1 MLFSLLKEAVFLYK
15 LMYKRCLELICRCLS
30 DDMYIELINMRI
42 PHRELTCVYGKAF
55 VMIM

>member
-1 MLFSLLKEAVFLYK
+1 
-15 LMYKRCLELICRCLS
+15 MYKRCLELICRCLS
-30 DDMYIELINMRI
+30 DDMYIELINMKI